1 MMEVAVNIH
10 LPFTKDVIKTLKAG
24 DTISVSGVMFTARD
38 AAHKRMAEALAAGK
52 PLPFDL
58 TGQTIYYAGPCPA
71 KPGRVIGSCGPTT
84 SCRMDQFAPALLDLG
99 LLAMVGK
106 GDRSDA
112 VADAIKRNG
121 AVYLA
126 AIGGAGALYANAI
139 KQVDVIAYEDLGPES
154 VKRLVVE
161 NMPLTV
167 VIDCFG
173 NNLYRRTS

>member
-1 MMEVAVNIH
+1 MEVAVNIH

-24 DTISVSGVMFTARD
+24 DNISVSGVMFTARD

-106 GDRSDA
+106 GDRNDA

-126 AIGGAGALYANAI
+126 AIGGAGALYASAI
-139 KQVDVIAYEDLGPES
+139 KQADVIAYEDLGPES

>member
-1 MMEVAVNIH
+1 MNIH

-24 DTISVSGVMFTARD
+24 DNISVSGVMFTARD

-106 GDRSDA
+106 GDRNDA

-126 AIGGAGALYANAI
+126 AIGGAGALYASAI
-139 KQVDVIAYEDLGPES
+139 KQADVIAYEDLGPES

>member
-1 MMEVAVNIH
+1 MNIH

-24 DTISVSGVMFTARD
+24 DNISVSGVMFTARD

-58 TGQTIYYAGPCPA
+58 IGQTIYYAGPCPA

-106 GDRSDA
+106 GDRNDA

-126 AIGGAGALYANAI
+126 AIGGAGALYASAI
-139 KQVDVIAYEDLGPES
+139 KQADVIAYEDLGPES

>member
-1 MMEVAVNIH
+1 MNIH

-58 TGQTIYYAGPCPA
+58 TGQTIYYAGPCPT

>member
-24 DTISVSGVMFTARD
+24 DNISVSGVMFTARD

-106 GDRSDA
+106 GDRNDA

-126 AIGGAGALYANAI
+126 AIGGAGALYASAI
-139 KQVDVIAYEDLGPES
+139 KQADVIAYEDLGPES

>member
-24 DTISVSGVMFTARD
+24 DNISVSGVMFTARD

-106 GDRSDA
+106 GDRNDA

-126 AIGGAGALYANAI
+126 AIGGAGALYASAI
-139 KQVDVIAYEDLGPES
+139 KQADVIAYEDLGPES

-173 NNLYRRTS
+173 NDLYRRTS